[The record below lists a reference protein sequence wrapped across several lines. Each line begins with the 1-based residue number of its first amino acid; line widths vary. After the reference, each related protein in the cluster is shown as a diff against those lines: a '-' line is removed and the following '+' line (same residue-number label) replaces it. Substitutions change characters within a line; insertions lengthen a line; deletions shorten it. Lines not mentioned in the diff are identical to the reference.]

1 MCNKTKVETDVLNM
15 MFQRFLRTT
24 LKILN
29 MILKM
34 KTDFSKM
41 LFRKCDFHENEK
53 MRISLQKS
61 AYTAENDE
69 SLLKT
74 SKNACLPLCDAFLES
89 PT

>member
-1 MCNKTKVETDVLNM
+1 MHKETDVLNM
-15 MFQRFLRTT
+15 KFQRFLRTI

-41 LFRKCDFHENEK
+41 FFRKCDFHENEK

-74 SKNACLPLCDAFLES
+74 HVSRSAMPF
-89 PT
+89 